1 MLLREMQRQKGRTVQ
16 IIALVVLVCGLV
28 AAGIGLGF
36 LVREVGYDLN
46 PVLVVAVDLVALLIF
61 TIMVS
66 STLAR
71 AAQVLYL
78 RDDLDLLLSSP
89 LPPGRILA
97 VRFAGI
103 AFSVTLFWLVLAA
116 GLLAP
121 IAVIAAPAL
130 LAVLPVLLAL
140 GLVASAVGL
149 LLTTLLFRLIGP
161 RRTRT
166 LAQVLSALIGAS
178 LFLSSQLPNILRGKS
193 ESYSRWG
200 WLRPYFTGEAHLDLP
215 PHADLIARAA
225 VGQPIPLLLVL
236 AVSLVF
242 FMLVTGMLGRQFA
255 RDAASAIGS
264 DPARRVS
271 KRVTGAFAAGA
282 FAATLR
288 KELRLLMRDISL
300 FSQVLLR
307 VLYMLPLAFVFV
319 RNASAGDSLLLP
331 TAAAAMAVMAGQLSS
346 SFTWIT
352 VSAEDAPDLLVAA
365 PASMSLITR
374 AKLWAALIPT
384 AVLVAIPLLAV
395 GLFAPLTALVSAAG
409 CFASAW
415 ACGVVNIW
423 RQRPGRRAD
432 FRRRGNV
439 NWVVAFAILG
449 ISGLIGGATFLA
461 ASGMTWAILPA
472 VLAAVLTLAM
482 RRSDKQIRER
492 LRDEA

>member
-1 MLLREMQRQKGRTVQ
+1 MLLREMQRQKGRTAQ
-16 IIALVVLVCGLV
+16 IIALAVLACGLV
-28 AAGIGLGF
+28 AAGVGLGF
-36 LVREVGYDLN
+36 LIREVGYEVTPL
-46 PVLVVAVDLVALLIF
+46 VVVAVDLAALLIF

-103 AFSVTLFWLVLAA
+103 AFSVTLFWLVLAG

-130 LAVLPVLLAL
+130 LAVLLVLLAL

-178 LFLSSQLPNILRGKS
+178 IFLSTQLPNILRGHGGD
-193 ESYSRWG
+193 YSRWG

-215 PHADLIARAA
+215 PHADLLARAA
-225 VGQPIPLLLVL
+225 VGQPVPLLLVL
-236 AVSLVF
+236 AVSLGF
-242 FMLVTGMLGRQFA
+242 FMLVTQLLGRQFA
-255 RDAASAIGS
+255 RDAASAVGS
-264 DPARRVS
+264 DPARKASR
-271 KRVTGAFAAGA
+271 RTAGAFAAGA
-282 FAATLR
+282 FAATLC
-288 KELRLLMRDISL
+288 KELRLLMRDIAL

-319 RNASAGDSLLLP
+319 RNAGAGDSMLLP
-331 TAAAAMAVMAGQLSS
+331 AAAAAMSVMAGQLSS
-346 SFTWIT
+346 SFSWIT
-352 VSAEDAPDLLVAA
+352 VSAEDAPDLLVAS
-365 PASMSLITR
+365 PASMAVITR

-384 AVLVAIPLLAV
+384 AALVAIPLLAV
-395 GLFAPLTALVSAAG
+395 GVFAPLIALVSAVG

-423 RQRPGRRAD
+423 HQRPGRRSD

-439 NWVVAFAILG
+439 NWLVALAILG

-461 ASGMTWAILPA
+461 ASGMTWAIVPA

-482 RRSDKQIRER
+482 RRSDQQILRT